1 MSTIVTFGHH
11 MFSNNSISEWT
22 TSCRVI
28 ESAFVTYR
36 EQLASFMKEL
46 VSVYDTMSTISY
58 SSRTRS
64 TTSISGIRSNFGEMI
79 AEIPRLWELNED
91 TLREI
96 VST

>member
-46 VSVYDTMSTISY
+46 VSVYDTMSTITF
-58 SSRTRS
+58 SSRTKS
-64 TTSISGIRSNFGEMI
+64 TSISGIRSNFGEMI

>member
-36 EQLASFMKEL
+36 EQLGSFMKEL
-46 VSVYDTMSTISY
+46 VSVYDTMSTF
-58 SSRTRS
+58 SSRTKS
-64 TTSISGIRSNFGEMI
+64 TSISGISSNFGEMI